1 MELHNRV
8 AVVTGGASGIG
19 RALALAAAAEGA
31 RGVVV
36 ADLDSQGADAVAK
49 EIEATGGAA
58 KAVRCDVSVED
69 DVRALVAT
77 AESTYGP
84 VDAFFA
90 NAGVL
95 VGGGFDAPEE
105 LWDRAWSINVKSHI
119 YAARAVVPGMLE
131 RGEGYLVH
139 TASAAGLL
147 MQLGAAPYT
156 VSKHAIVS
164 FAEYLSVT
172 HHAQGLRVSCLCP
185 QAVATNLGTTSR
197 DVLAGREPHS
207 EARPSAQEATVAA
220 GPLAG
225 TEALRGTA
233 ASDGVV
239 TPERCA
245 ELVIEAMREERF
257 LVLPHPEVA
266 TYEQHRAGDRE
277 RWLRGM
283 RRAQAQLA
291 SFFSG
296 DRARPGN

>member
-1 MELHNRV
+1 MELKDRV

-19 RALALAAAAEGA
+19 RALCLAAAREGA

-36 ADLDSQGADAVAK
+36 ADLDTNGARAVAD
-49 EIEATGGAA
+49 EITAHGGRAV
-58 KAVRCDVSVED
+58 AVRCDVSVED
-69 DVRALVAT
+69 DVRGVVAE
-77 AESTYGP
+77 AESTFGP

-95 VGGGFDAPEE
+95 VGGGFDAPDE
-105 LWDRAWSINVKSHI
+105 LWDRAWAINVKSHV

-131 RGEGYLVH
+131 RGGGYLVH

-156 VSKHAIVS
+156 VTKHAIVS

-172 HHAQGLRVSCLCP
+172 HHDAGLRVSCLCP
-185 QAVATNLGTTSR
+185 QAVATNLGATSR
-197 DVLAGREPHS
+197 AVLSGKEPES
-207 EARPSAQEATVAA
+207 TPRPTGAAAIASA

-225 TEALRGTA
+225 AGELRGTA

-239 TPERCA
+239 TPEQVA
-245 ELVIEAMREERF
+245 DLVIDAMREERF
-257 LVLPHPEVA
+257 LVLPHAEVER
-266 TYEQHRAGDRE
+266 YEQNRANDRE

-283 RRAQAQLA
+283 RRAQAQMSA
-291 SFFSG
+291 FFSG
-296 DRARPGN
+296 SRTP

>member
-1 MELHNRV
+1 MELRDRV
-8 AVVTGGASGIG
+8 VVVTGGASGIG
-19 RALALAAAAEGA
+19 RSLALAAAQEGA
-31 RGVVV
+31 RGVVI
-36 ADLDSQGADAVAK
+36 ADLDASGADAVAA
-49 EIEATGGAA
+49 EVQAAGAGA
-58 KAVRCDVSVED
+58 RGVRCDVSVEA
-69 DVRALVAT
+69 DVVAVVAA
-77 AESTYGP
+77 AEDAFGP

-95 VGGGFDAPEE
+95 VGGGFDAPDE
-105 LWDRAWSINVKSHI
+105 LWDRAWSINVKSHV
-119 YAARAVVPGMLE
+119 YAARAVVPKMLD

-164 FAEYLSVT
+164 FAEYMAVT
-172 HHAQGLRVSCLCP
+172 YYDQGLRVSCLCP

-197 DVLAGREPHS
+197 AVLAGKDPDS
-207 EARPSAQEATVAA
+207 SAGRA
-220 GPLAG
+220 GSASSIAGAGALAG
-225 TEALRGTA
+225 SQQLRGTA

-239 TPERCA
+239 APDDCA
-245 ELVIEAMREERF
+245 RLVIEAMREERF

-283 RRAQAQLA
+283 RRAQSRMSAFYNR
-291 SFFSG
+291 ST
-296 DRARPGN
+296 

>member
-1 MELHNRV
+1 MELNDRV

-19 RALALAAAAEGA
+19 RALSLAAAREGA

-36 ADLDSQGADAVAK
+36 ADLDRKGAQAVAE
-49 EIEATGGAA
+49 EIAAAGGEAR
-58 KAVRCDVSVED
+58 AVRCDVSVED
-69 DVRALVAT
+69 DVRALVGE
-77 AESTYGP
+77 AESTFGP

-95 VGGGFDAPEE
+95 VGGGFDAPDE
-105 LWDRAWSINVKSHI
+105 LWDRAWAINVKSHV

-131 RGEGYLVH
+131 RGGGYLVH

-164 FAEYLSVT
+164 FAEFLSVT
-172 HHAQGLRVSCLCP
+172 HHDAGLRVSCLCP

-197 DVLAGREPHS
+197 AVLSGEEPDS
-207 EARPSAQEATVAA
+207 APRPDAEAATAAA

-225 TEALRGTA
+225 AGSLRGTA

-245 ELVIEAMREERF
+245 ELVIDAMREERF
-257 LVLPHPEVA
+257 LVLPHPEVER
-266 TYEQHRAGDRE
+266 YEQNRANDRE

-283 RRAQAQLA
+283 RRAQAQMA
-291 SFFSG
+291 AFFTPQAKKG
-296 DRARPGN
+296 

>member
-1 MELHNRV
+1 MELKDRV

-19 RALALAAAAEGA
+19 RALAIAAAREGA

-36 ADLDSQGADAVAK
+36 ADLDRRGAESVAG
-49 EIEATGGAA
+49 EIEAAGGAA
-58 KAVRCDVSVED
+58 QAVRCDVSIED
-69 DVRALVAT
+69 DVRGLVAA
-77 AESTYGP
+77 AEAAFGP

-95 VGGGFDAPEE
+95 VGGGFDAPDE
-105 LWDRAWSINVKSHI
+105 LWDRAWTINVKSHV

-131 RGEGYLVH
+131 RGGGYLVH

-164 FAEYLSVT
+164 FAEFLSVT
-172 HHAQGLRVSCLCP
+172 HHDAGLRVSCLCP

-197 DVLAGREPHS
+197 AVLSGQEPDS
-207 EARPSAQEATVAA
+207 STRPDAASATAAA

-225 TEALRGTA
+225 AGSLRGTA

-257 LVLPHPEVA
+257 LVLPHPEVER
-266 TYEQHRAGDRE
+266 YEQNRANDRE

-283 RRAQAQLA
+283 RRAQAQMAAFLTPE
-291 SFFSG
+291 
-296 DRARPGN
+296 R

>member
-1 MELHNRV
+1 VELKDRV

-19 RALALAAAAEGA
+19 RALCMAVAREGA
-31 RGVVV
+31 AGVVV
-36 ADLDSQGADAVAK
+36 ADLDSKGAAAVAD
-49 EIEATGGAA
+49 EIAAAGGRAH
-58 KAVRCDVSVED
+58 AVRCDVSVED
-69 DVRALVAT
+69 DVRSLVAE
-77 AESTYGP
+77 AESTFGP

-95 VGGGFDAPEE
+95 VGGGYDAPDE
-105 LWDRAWSINVKSHI
+105 LWDRAWAINVKSHI

-131 RGEGYLVH
+131 RGSGYLVH

-172 HHAQGLRVSCLCP
+172 HHDQGLRVSCLCP

-197 DVLAGREPHS
+197 AVLAGQEPDS
-207 EARPSAQEATVAA
+207 GGRADTGSSIASA

-225 TEALRGTA
+225 AASLRGTA

-239 TPERCA
+239 TPEQVA
-245 ELVIEAMREERF
+245 DLVLDAMREERF

-266 TYEQHRAGDRE
+266 RYEQNRAGDRE

-283 RRAQAQLA
+283 RRAQAQMAAFFA
-291 SFFSG
+291 SSRG
-296 DRARPGN
+296 

>member
-1 MELHNRV
+1 MELQDRV

-19 RALALAAAAEGA
+19 RALALAAAREGA

-36 ADLDSQGADAVAK
+36 ADLDSKGATAVAD
-49 EIEATGGAA
+49 EITAAGGAA
-58 KAVRCDVSVED
+58 IGVRCDVSVEA
-69 DVRALVAT
+69 DVQRVVAE
-77 AESTYGP
+77 AEAAFGP
-84 VDAFFA
+84 VDAVFA

-95 VGGGFDAPEE
+95 VGGGYDAPDE
-105 LWDRAWSINVKSHI
+105 LWDRAWDINVKSHI

-172 HHAQGLRVSCLCP
+172 HHDAGLRVSCLCP

-197 DVLAGREPHS
+197 AVLSGQEPDSSPRPDAGT
-207 EARPSAQEATVAA
+207 ATAAA

-225 TEALRGTA
+225 AGSLRGTA

-239 TPERCA
+239 TPEA
-245 ELVIEAMREERF
+245 VADLVIDAMREERF
-257 LVLPHPEVA
+257 LVLPHPEVER
-266 TYEQHRAGDRE
+266 YEQNRAGDRE

-283 RRAQAQLA
+283 RKAQAHMA
-291 SFFSG
+291 AFFAPQ
-296 DRARPGN
+296 RKA